1 MNAPSTPPKEAAMHC
16 QTSSCDTARLAP
28 GQSLHIAVDAGT
40 AFVVTAGRL
49 RIDEA
54 PRWIADVC
62 VPVGRT
68 LDEGTQHLVERA
80 GWITLSALGAPV
92 AWRRLPTPLPTAR
105 PRWPAWVWARR
116 GAGA

>member
-1 MNAPSTPPKEAAMHC
+1 MHC

-40 AFVVTAGRL
+40 AFIVTAGRL
-49 RIDEA
+49 RIDES

-68 LDEGTQHLVERA
+68 VDEGAQHVVERA
-80 GWITLSALGAPV
+80 GWITLSALGAQV
-92 AWRRLPTPLPTAR
+92 AWRRLPTALPTAR
-105 PRWPAWVWARR
+105 PRWPAWAWARR

>member
-1 MNAPSTPPKEAAMHC
+1 MHC

-54 PRWIADVC
+54 PRWIADIC
-62 VPVGRT
+62 VPVGCT
-68 LDEGTQHLVERA
+68 LDEGTHHVVERA
-80 GWITLSALGAPV
+80 GWIALSALDVPV
-92 AWRRLPTPLPTAR
+92 AWRRLPTPVPA
-105 PRWPAWVWARR
+105 PRRGWPAWAWARR
-116 GAGA
+116 SAGA

>member
-1 MNAPSTPPKEAAMHC
+1 MHC

-54 PRWIADVC
+54 PRWIADIC
-62 VPVGRT
+62 VPAGRT
-68 LDEGTQHLVERA
+68 LEEGAHHVVDRA
-80 GWITLSALGAPV
+80 CWVTLSALGAPV
-92 AWRRLPTPLPTAR
+92 QWRRWSMPVPA
-105 PRWPAWVWARR
+105 PRSRWRDWAWARR
-116 GAGA
+116 SAGA

>member
-1 MNAPSTPPKEAAMHC
+1 MHC
-16 QTSSCDTARLAP
+16 QTPSCDTARLAP

-54 PRWIADVC
+54 PRWIADIC
-62 VPVGRT
+62 VPVGST
-68 LDEGTQHLVERA
+68 LDEGAHHVVERA

-92 AWRRLPTPLPTAR
+92 TWRRLPTPVPAPR
-105 PRWPAWVWARR
+105 SRWPAWAWSRR
-116 GAGA
+116 SAGA

>member
-1 MNAPSTPPKEAAMHC
+1 MHC
-16 QTSSCDTARLAP
+16 PTPHCSSCDTARLAP

-68 LDEGTQHLVERA
+68 LDEGAQHVVERA
-80 GWITLSALGAPV
+80 GWITLSALRAPV
-92 AWRRLPTPLPTAR
+92 AWRRLPSHLPTAR
-105 PRWPAWVWARR
+105 PRWPAWTWARR
-116 GAGA
+116 GVGG

>member
-1 MNAPSTPPKEAAMHC
+1 MHC
-16 QTSSCDTARLAP
+16 QTPSCDTARLAP

-62 VPVGRT
+62 VPVCRT
-68 LDEGTQHLVERA
+68 LDEGAQHVVGRP

-92 AWRRLPTPLPTAR
+92 AWRRLPTPSRPAR
-105 PRWPAWVWARR
+105 PRWPAWAWMRR

>member
-1 MNAPSTPPKEAAMHC
+1 MHC

-68 LDEGTQHLVERA
+68 LDEGAHHVVDRA
-80 GWITLSALGAPV
+80 GWVTLSALGAPV
-92 AWRRLPTPLPTAR
+92 QWRRWAAPAPA
-105 PRWPAWVWARR
+105 PRNRWRAWAGARR
-116 GAGA
+116 SAGA